1 MKKESLKNYGIENL
15 TWVLGNIEIYV
26 HAQRK
31 IFVKNKQ
38 TKEPETTLN
47 CYLRLIFRL
56 CTKRK
61 ERLSKVGNWP
71 AKDKGVLQQR
81 AGVQRLRE
89 FWVLFSLISIQ
100 RHHATSP
107 NQKKKDCRPHISMNT
122 FFTNIDYKTH

>member
-1 MKKESLKNYGIENL
+1 
-15 TWVLGNIEIYV
+15 V

-100 RHHATSP
+100 RHHATYLT
-107 NQKKKDCRPHISMNT
+107 KRR
-122 FFTNIDYKTH
+122 KTADHTYQ

>member
-1 MKKESLKNYGIENL
+1 MSMPRETVVLKKKKKN
-15 TWVLGNIEIYV
+15 
-26 HAQRK
+26 R
-31 IFVKNKQ
+31 
-38 TKEPETTLN
+38 EPETTLN

-81 AGVQRLRE
+81 AGMQRLRE
-89 FWVLFSLISIQ
+89 FWVLVPFISIQ